1 MDSVAAGLTS
11 TELTSTELAGTGLI
25 SIGEFARWSRLSR
38 KALRLYDRLG
48 LLRPARVDPD
58 SGYRWY
64 AASQLE
70 QARLI
75 AGLRELGL
83 PLAEIGPILALD
95 GPTAAD
101 RLDRYWSDA
110 EAGHHGRRELAL
122 SLLNRLHG
130 KETTMT
136 AATPSATYGVGL
148 RDLPDR
154 QVLCLQRHLH
164 ASEMLTVGRQ
174 FVKQF
179 WGGTV
184 PALDGVGAVP
194 ALDGVAGAAFVIFYG
209 HVSEDSDG
217 PVEWCRPVPADQ
229 AAELAAQFPELTL
242 RTDPAHQEAFVHLP
256 SAAEAGEQWLP
267 VMQAMEAWGEAH
279 HRQPAGGIRQLLIW
293 PRTSPGYGPE
303 LEFAVPLVPG
313 EFR

>member
-1 MDSVAAGLTS
+1 MDSVAGL
-11 TELTSTELAGTGLI
+11 A
-25 SIGEFARWSRLSR
+25 SIGEFARRSRLSP

-48 LLRPARVDPD
+48 LLPPARIDPE

-64 AASQLE
+64 APGQLE

-75 AGLRELGL
+75 ALLRELGL
-83 PLAEIGPILALD
+83 PLAEIGPVLALD
-95 GPTAAD
+95 GASAVEWIG
-101 RLDRYWSDA
+101 RYWGDA
-110 EAGHHGRRELAL
+110 EAGHSGRRELAL
-122 SLLNRLHG
+122 HLLARLHG
-130 KETTMT
+130 KEPAM
-136 AATPSATYGVGL
+136 YDVEV

-164 ASEMLTVGRQ
+164 ASDMFPVGKEFTDRFRDQ
-174 FVKQF
+174 A
-179 WGGTV
+179 TS
-184 PALDGVGAVP
+184 ALG
-194 ALDGVAGAAFVIFYG
+194 GVAGAPFVIFYG

-217 PVEWCRPVPADQ
+217 PVEWCRPVPGEQ
-229 AAELAAQFPELTL
+229 AADLAARYPELTL

-256 SAAEAGEQWLP
+256 GPEEASHLWLP
-267 VMQAMEAWGEAH
+267 VMQAMEVWGEAH

-303 LEFAVPLVPG
+303 CDFAVPLVPG

>member
-1 MDSVAAGLTS
+1 M
-11 TELTSTELAGTGLI
+11 ELT
-25 SIGEFARWSRLSR
+25 SIGEFARRSRLSP

-48 LLRPARVDPD
+48 LLRPARVDPE

-64 AASQLE
+64 APSQLD

-75 AGLRELGL
+75 AGLRDLGL

-95 GPTAAD
+95 GPAAAE
-101 RLDRYWSDA
+101 RLSQLWSDA
-110 EAGHHGRRELAL
+110 EAGHSGRRELAL
-122 SLLNRLHG
+122 HLLDRLHG
-130 KETTMT
+130 KEPAM
-136 AATPSATYGVGL
+136 YDVGV

-154 QVLCLQRHLH
+154 QLLCLQRHLN
-164 ASEMLTVGRQ
+164 ATDTVERGRE
-174 FVKQF
+174 FIGRF
-179 WGGTV
+179 RNGSV
-184 PALDGVGAVP
+184 PALDGA
-194 ALDGVAGAAFVIFYG
+194 AGAPFVIFYG

-229 AAELAAQFPELTL
+229 AAELAAQFPDLTL
-242 RTDPAHQEAFVHLP
+242 RTDPAHEEAYVRLP
-256 SAAEAGEQWLP
+256 SAAEAGERWLP

-279 HRQPAGGIRQLLIW
+279 HRQPAGGIRQLLLW

-303 LEFAVPLVPG
+303 CDFAVPLVPG

>member
-1 MDSVAAGLTS
+1 MDSVAAGF
-11 TELTSTELAGTGLI
+11 ELTSAELI
-25 SIGEFARWSRLSR
+25 SIGEFARWSRLSP

-83 PLAEIGPILALD
+83 PLAEIGPILTLD

-130 KETTMT
+130 KETVMT
-136 AATPSATYGVGL
+136 AATPSATYDVGL

-174 FVKQF
+174 FVRQF
-179 WGGTV
+179 WGGT
-184 PALDGVGAVP
+184 AP

-229 AAELAAQFPELTL
+229 AAELAARFPELTL

-256 SAAEAGEQWLP
+256 SAEDAGPHWP
-267 VMQAMEAWGEAH
+267 AVMQAMEAWGEAR

-293 PRTSPGYGPE
+293 PRTSPGNGPE

>member
-1 MDSVAAGLTS
+1 MDGVSWD
-11 TELTSTELAGTGLI
+11 LA
-25 SIGEFARWSRLSR
+25 SIGEFARRSRLSP

-64 AASQLE
+64 APAQLD

-75 AGLRELGL
+75 AGLRDLGL

-95 GPTAAD
+95 GPAAAERIA
-101 RLDRYWSDA
+101 RLWGDA
-110 EAGHHGRRELAL
+110 EAGHTGRRELAL
-122 SLLNRLHG
+122 HLLDRLHG
-130 KETTMT
+130 KEPAM
-136 AATPSATYGVGL
+136 YEVNV

-154 QVLCLQRHLH
+154 QVLCLQRHLN
-164 ASEMLTVGRQ
+164 AEETVSLGRE
-174 FVKQF
+174 FIGRF
-179 WGGTV
+179 R
-184 PALDGVGAVP
+184 DGAVP
-194 ALDGVAGAAFVIFYG
+194 RLEGLDGLGGVAGAPFVIFYG

-229 AAELAAQFPELTL
+229 AADLAARFPDLTL
-242 RTDPAHQEAFVHLP
+242 RTDPAHEEAFVRLAT
-256 SAAEAGEQWLP
+256 AAEAGQQWLP
-267 VMQAMEAWGEAH
+267 VMQAMETWGEAH
-279 HRQPAGGIRQLLIW
+279 HRQPAGAIRQLLLW

-303 LEFAVPLVPG
+303 CDFAVPLVPG

>member
-1 MDSVAAGLTS
+1 MESITAELADVGWPS
-11 TELTSTELAGTGLI
+11 TELI
-25 SIGEFARWSRLSR
+25 SIGEFARRTRLSR

-70 QARLI
+70 PARLI

-101 RLDRYWSDA
+101 HLGRYWSDA
-110 EAGHHGRRELAL
+110 ELGHHGRRELAL

-136 AATPSATYGVGL
+136 AATSSGPYDVGL

-164 ASEMLTVGRQ
+164 ASEMVTVGRQ
-174 FVKQF
+174 FVRQF
-179 WGGTV
+179 WGGTT
-184 PALDGVGAVP
+184 P
-194 ALDGVAGAAFVIFYG
+194 ALDGVAGAPFVIFYG

-229 AAELAAQFPELTL
+229 AAGLAARFPELTL

-256 SAAEAGEQWLP
+256 SAAEAGEHWPP
-267 VMQAMEAWGEAH
+267 VMQAMEAWGEAR
-279 HRQPAGGIRQLLIW
+279 HRQPAGGLRQLLIW
-293 PRTSPGYGPE
+293 PRTSPGDGPE

>member
-1 MDSVAAGLTS
+1 MDSVAAGLT
-11 TELTSTELAGTGLI
+11 TAGLT
-25 SIGEFARWSRLSR
+25 SIGEFSRRSRLSR

-64 AASQLE
+64 APSQLE
-70 QARLI
+70 QARFI
-75 AGLRELGL
+75 VGLRELGL

-95 GPTAAD
+95 GPTAAE
-101 RLDRYWSDA
+101 RLGRYWSDA

-122 SLLNRLHG
+122 YLLDRVQG

-136 AATPSATYGVGL
+136 AAIPSATYDVGL
-148 RDLPDR
+148 RDLPGR
-154 QVLCLQRHLH
+154 QVLCLQRHLN
-164 ASEMLTVGRQ
+164 ASEMLAVGKEFVDQ
-174 FVKQF
+174 FR
-179 WGGTV
+179 G
-184 PALDGVGAVP
+184 GAVP
-194 ALDGVAGAAFVIFYG
+194 ALDGVAGAPFVIFYG

-217 PVEWCRPVPADQ
+217 PVEWCRPVADEQ
-229 AAELAAQFPELTL
+229 AAELAARFPELIR

-256 SAAEAGEQWLP
+256 SAAEAGPHWSP
-267 VMQAMEAWGEAH
+267 VIQAMETWGEAH
-279 HRQPAGGIRQLLIW
+279 HRQPAGGIRQLLLW

>member
-1 MDSVAAGLTS
+1 MNSVAR
-11 TELTSTELAGTGLI
+11 LA
-25 SIGEFARWSRLSR
+25 SIGEFARWSRLSP

-64 AASQLE
+64 ATGQLD

-83 PLAEIGPILALD
+83 PLAEIGLILPLD
-95 GPTAAD
+95 GPAAAE
-101 RLDRYWSDA
+101 RIGRYWGDA
-110 EAGHHGRRELAL
+110 EAGHHGRRELAID
-122 SLLNRLHG
+122 LLDRLHG
-130 KETTMT
+130 KEPAMPT
-136 AATPSATYGVGL
+136 ATYDVGT
-148 RDLPDR
+148 RDLPAR
-154 QVLCLQRHLH
+154 QLLCLQRHLH
-164 ASEMLTVGRQ
+164 ATDMVTVGRE
-174 FVKQF
+174 FVGKF
-179 WGGTV
+179 RS
-184 PALDGVGAVP
+184 GAVP
-194 ALDGVAGAAFVIFYG
+194 GLEGVAGAPFVIFYG

-217 PVEWCRPVPADQ
+217 PVEWCRPVPAEL

-256 SAAEAGEQWLP
+256 SAEEAGRQWLP
-267 VMQAMEAWGEAH
+267 VVQAMEAWAQAR
-279 HRQPAGGIRQLLIW
+279 HRQPDGGIRQLLIW

-303 LEFAVPLVPG
+303 CDFAVPLVPG

>member
-1 MDSVAAGLTS
+1 MDSLVPGLT
-11 TELTSTELAGTGLI
+11 
-25 SIGEFARWSRLSR
+25 SIGEFARRSRLSP

-48 LLRPARVDPD
+48 LLRPARVDRD

-64 AASQLE
+64 AASQLD

-83 PLAEIGPILALD
+83 PLAEIGSILSLD
-95 GPTAAD
+95 GPAAAE
-101 RLDRYWSDA
+101 RLRRYWGDA
-110 EAGHHGRRELAL
+110 EASHYGHRELAL
-122 SLLNRLHG
+122 SLLNRLPG

-136 AATPSATYGVGL
+136 TASPSATYEVGL

-154 QVLCLQRHLH
+154 QVLSLQRHLH
-164 ASEMLTVGRQ
+164 ASEMLTVGKEFLNQ
-174 FVKQF
+174 FR
-179 WGGTV
+179 GD
-184 PALDGVGAVP
+184 PAVAR
-194 ALDGVAGAAFVIFYG
+194 LDGVAGAPFVIFYG

-229 AAELAAQFPELTL
+229 AAELADRFPELTL
-242 RTDPAHQEAFVHLP
+242 RTDPAHPEAFVHLP
-256 SAAEAGEQWLP
+256 SAEEAGPQGPPAL
-267 VMQAMEAWGEAH
+267 QAIEAWGEAR

-293 PRTSPGYGPE
+293 PRTSPGNGPE

>member
-1 MDSVAAGLTS
+1 MDSIAAGFGPAG
-11 TELTSTELAGTGLI
+11 TELAGTELAGTGLI
-25 SIGEFARWSRLSR
+25 SIGEFARWSRLSP
-38 KALRLYDRLG
+38 KALRLSARLG

-64 AASQLE
+64 APGQLD

-75 AGLRELGL
+75 AGLRQLGL
-83 PLAEIGPILALD
+83 PLAEIGPILSLD
-95 GPTAAD
+95 GPAARE
-101 RLDRYWSDA
+101 RLARYWSDP

-130 KETTMT
+130 KETPMT
-136 AATPSATYGVGL
+136 AATPSATHDVGL

-164 ASEMLTVGRQ
+164 ASEMLAVGKEFVSQ
-174 FVKQF
+174 F
-179 WGGTV
+179 
-184 PALDGVGAVP
+184 LSDAVP
-194 ALDGVAGAAFVIFYG
+194 ALDGVAGAPFVIFYG

-217 PVEWCRPVPADQ
+217 PVEWCRPVPADR
-229 AAELAAQFPELTL
+229 AAELAAQFPELIL
-242 RTDPAHQEAFVHLP
+242 RTDPAHQEAFVPLP
-256 SAAEAGEQWLP
+256 RAAGAGPQWPP

-293 PRTSPGYGPE
+293 PRTSPGDGPE

-313 EFR
+313 EVR

>member
-1 MDSVAAGLTS
+1 MDSIDPGLT
-11 TELTSTELAGTGLI
+11 
-25 SIGEFARWSRLSR
+25 SIGEFARRSRLSP

-64 AASQLE
+64 TASQLT
-70 QARLI
+70 QAELI
-75 AGLRELGL
+75 AGLRQLGL

-95 GPTAAD
+95 GPAAAE
-101 RLDRYWSDA
+101 RLSRYWGDA
-110 EAGHHGRRELAL
+110 EASHNGHRELAL
-122 SLLNRLHG
+122 SLLNRLPG

-136 AATPSATYGVGL
+136 TASSDATYEVGL

-164 ASEMLTVGRQ
+164 ASEMLTVGKGFLAQ
-174 FVKQF
+174 FR
-179 WGGTV
+179 GD
-184 PALDGVGAVP
+184 PAVP
-194 ALDGVAGAAFVIFYG
+194 GLDGVAGAPFVIFYG

-229 AAELAAQFPELTL
+229 AGALAARFPELTL
-242 RTDPAHQEAFVHLP
+242 RTDPAHQEVFVHLP
-256 SAAEAGEQWLP
+256 SAEDAGPQWPP
-267 VMQAMEAWGEAH
+267 VMQAMETWGAAH

-303 LEFAVPLVPG
+303 LEFAAPLVTG

>member
-1 MDSVAAGLTS
+1 MDSVAAGLTNA
-11 TELTSTELAGTGLI
+11 ELT
-25 SIGEFARWSRLSR
+25 SIGEFARRSRLSP

-64 AASQLE
+64 APSQLE

-83 PLAEIGPILALD
+83 PLAEIGPILSLD
-95 GPTAAD
+95 GPTAAE
-101 RLDRYWSDA
+101 RLGRYWGDA

-122 SLLNRLHG
+122 YLLNRLHG
-130 KETTMT
+130 KEITMT
-136 AATPSATYGVGL
+136 AATPSATYDVGL

-164 ASEMLTVGRQ
+164 ASEMLTVGKE
-174 FVKQF
+174 FVNKF
-179 WGGTV
+179 RGGTV
-184 PALDGVGAVP
+184 PALDGV
-194 ALDGVAGAAFVIFYG
+194 AGAPFVIFYG

-229 AAELAAQFPELTL
+229 AAELADRFPELTR

-256 SAAEAGEQWLP
+256 SAEEAGQQWLP
-267 VMQAMEAWGEAH
+267 VLQAMEAWGEAH

-303 LEFAVPLVPG
+303 CDFAVPLVPG